1 MSACL
6 TDGAKQVF
14 SQMLDFQLK
23 DADPTSEKAKALQK
37 LQGLVNGMP
46 VCSLGVMT
54 PMPGKRTLSRWQ
66 MCIKKERAGKPFDPA
81 AIKSLA
87 VKYKRGECP

>member
-14 SQMLDFQLK
+14 SNLLDVQLK
-23 DADPTSEKAKALQK
+23 DADPNSEKAKALQK

-46 VCSLGVMT
+46 ICTMEVLGK
-54 PMPGKRTLSRWQ
+54 GKRALSRWQ
-66 MCIKKERAGKPFDPA
+66 MCIKKERAGKPFDSA

>member
-14 SQMLDFQLK
+14 SQMLDVQLK
-23 DADPTSEKAKALQK
+23 DADPASEKAKTLQK

-46 VCSLGVMT
+46 ICGLGVTT
-54 PMPGKRTLSRWQ
+54 PTGKRILSRWQ
-66 MCIKKERAGKPFDPA
+66 MCIRKERAGKPFDPA
-81 AIKSLA
+81 AIKNLA
-87 VKYKRGECP
+87 IKYKRGECP